1 MAASATTYG
10 RIASRLGAVIARGQ
24 LAPGDKLPSV
34 RQLALANKVS
44 APTAERALRELES
57 QGLVVARP
65 RSGYYVAPR
74 HQAPVAR
81 AAYARPSAL
90 PRPVTLTGQV
100 HDLFAQARSP
110 DLVMLGAA
118 TPCPDWLPSRE
129 LARSV
134 AAAHRRLGAQGMLYS
149 VPPGRADLRRQI
161 AKRALRWDG
170 NLDPDKL
177 IITVGATQA
186 MQIALAVVTKPGD
199 TVAVESPCY
208 FGTLMLLKAHGL
220 KALEIPAH
228 ADRGMDLDVLES
240 ALKRYRIAA
249 VIASPTANN
258 PSGFTMP
265 AIAKQRLVKLIA
277 RAGVPLIED
286 DLYGDITLQP
296 QREPSC
302 KSFDTAGLVLYCS
315 SVSKT
320 LAPGWRTGWLEAG
333 RYAREATEKRVEAS
347 LAGSPVM
354 EAALADLMLN
364 GDYDRHLRRFTAR
377 TQASMR
383 AISARI
389 RSTWPASTRY
399 TQPDAGFL
407 LWLELAAGT
416 DTRELM
422 QQGQAEGFSVC
433 PGAMFSA
440 DGKRFSNCLRMN
452 TALPATPQLLAVI
465 DRIGE
470 LITQRAATAHP
481 A

>member
-1 MAASATTYG
+1 MASSTTTYG
-10 RIASRLGAVIARGQ
+10 RIASRLGAIIARGQ
-24 LAPGDKLPSV
+24 LTPGDKLPSV
-34 RQLALANKVS
+34 RQLAQANEVS

-57 QGLVVARP
+57 LGLVVARP

-74 HQAPVAR
+74 QQTPA
-81 AAYARPSAL
+81 ARPLPKRPAAL

-118 TPCPDWLPSRE
+118 TPCPDWLPSRA
-129 LARSV
+129 LARSA
-134 AAAHRRLGAQGMLYS
+134 AAAHRRLGAQGVLYS
-149 VPPGRADLRRQI
+149 VPPGRMDLRRQI

-177 IITVGATQA
+177 IITAGATQA
-186 MQIALAVVTKPGD
+186 MQIALGVVTKAGD

-249 VIASPTANN
+249 VVASPTANN

-265 AIAKQRLVKLIA
+265 VKAKQRLVKILA
-277 RAGVPLIED
+277 HAGVPLIED
-286 DLYGDITLQP
+286 DPYGDITMQA

-302 KSFDTAGLVLYCS
+302 KTFDTAGMVLYCS

-333 RYAREATEKRVEAS
+333 RFVHEATEKRVEAS
-347 LAGSPVM
+347 LAGSPIM
-354 EAALADLMLN
+354 EAALADLMLS
-364 GDYDRHLRRFTAR
+364 GDYDRHLRRFAAR

-383 AISARI
+383 AITARI
-389 RSTWPASTRY
+389 RSTWPPSARY
-399 TQPDAGFL
+399 AQPHAGFL

-422 QQGQAEGFSVC
+422 RQGQTEGFSIC

-440 DGKRFSNCLRMN
+440 DGSLYSNCLRMN
-452 TALPATPQLLAVI
+452 TALPATPQLLALI

-470 LITQRAATAHP
+470 LIAHGAAVARSV
-481 A
+481 